1 MRFNVKVDKVS
12 GDFRFTFEGLPG
24 YEEDEP
30 NLIHLIGHSPKREG
44 ELECW
49 FSPPGV
55 CQYFSEVDFRT
66 YTLPYAVFVDI
77 YDLVQSNENIKDGD
91 EFVFVDDGEEYITVV
106 NSAWPHCEK
115 AALLERK
122 FREEN
127 GIEKPL

>member
-1 MRFNVKVDKVS
+1 MRFNVKVEEISSKY
-12 GDFRFTFEGLPG
+12 FRFTFEGLPG
-24 YEEDEP
+24 YDECEPHLTHMVPYSRRTED
-30 NLIHLIGHSPKREG
+30 

-49 FSPPGV
+49 YPGV
-55 CQYFSEVDFRT
+55 CQYFSEGDFQT
-66 YTLPYAVFVDI
+66 YTLPYAVFADI
-77 YDLVQSNENIKDGD
+77 YDLVQSSENIKDGD
-91 EFVFVDDGEEYITVV
+91 EFVFVDEGEEYITVV